1 MSATRPTLGEA
12 AAEADELRTS
22 VVRSWSE
29 AAVLRGEW
37 HNLLS
42 RARGNTIFLTCE
54 WIQSWLEV
62 GAGELEPFFVVVR
75 DGSGRL
81 VGVAPF
87 YVCHYDLFKVVP
99 FRVLRIAGD
108 YPTGADYG
116 DWLVSADCEECV
128 CRAIGQALA
137 ANASSW
143 DCIWM
148 PNVAGWTGAL
158 DRVRIAAAAAGA
170 TVRQRR
176 IGFAAMPLAE
186 TFEGFEERLSGHR
199 RRELRRQR
207 KNLLGQSG
215 GVTMAPIAAG
225 ESLEEW
231 LDVLFS
237 LHHERWMTR
246 GDAGAFD
253 RKPVEA
259 DFYRRFAP
267 VAQERGWLRLY
278 ALKAGG
284 KVRAMQIGY
293 RYGDAFL
300 ALQDGFDPDFVA
312 GIGNVLRHYVI
323 EASVRE
329 GIRNYDFL
337 GVMSEHKRRWGAE
350 AREGAD
356 VFVLQGGL
364 KTALLRATKMWPT
377 GRYLRR
383 RPDVVHS
390 GESAHATA
398 DSPGSQV

>member
-1 MSATRPTLGEA
+1 MSGGAVA
-12 AAEADELRTS
+12 AADGLRAS
-22 VVRSWSE
+22 VVRSWDE
-29 AAVLRGEW
+29 VAALRGEW
-37 HNLLS
+37 NDLLS
-42 RARGNTIFLTCE
+42 RARGNSIFLTCE

-62 GAGELEPFFVVVR
+62 GARQLQPFFIVVR
-75 DGSGRL
+75 EDGGRL

-87 YVCHYDLFKVVP
+87 YVCRFDLFRVVP
-99 FRVLRIAGD
+99 FRVLRVAGD

-116 DWLVSADCEECV
+116 DWLVSADREDCV

-137 ANASSW
+137 ANAGSW

-158 DRVRIAAAAAGA
+158 DRVRIAAEAAGA
-170 TVRQRR
+170 TLRQRR

-186 TFEGFEERLSGHR
+186 TFADFEERLSGHR

-207 KNLLGQSG
+207 KILQGQAG
-215 GVTMAPIAAG
+215 GVTLAPIAEG
-225 ESLEEW
+225 ESLSEW

-246 GDAGAFD
+246 GDAGAFG

-267 VAQERGWLRLY
+267 VALERGWLRLY

-284 KVRAMQIGY
+284 RIRAMQIGY

-300 ALQDGFDPDFVA
+300 ALQDGFDPEFVA
-312 GIGNVLRHYVI
+312 GVGNVLRHYVI

-329 GIRNYDFL
+329 GIRHYDFL

-350 AREGAD
+350 VRDGAD
-356 VFVLQGGL
+356 VFVLRRGL
-364 KTALLRATKMWPT
+364 KAALLKGTKMWPT

-383 RPDVVHS
+383 HADVLHS
-390 GESAHATA
+390 GEAARATA
-398 DSPGSQV
+398 ESPGSQV